1 MLPRSENDK
10 NFYSGIKK
18 MPESNTSDR
27 PWVARS
33 DDPPSEND
41 HHEQEENPIQ
51 SGVLHSDNG
60 SHTFTTN
67 QKNLGTSESNSAPI
81 VYNKLPQFKISAK
94 PPFPPTI
101 KSKDLVNDLFR
112 SKSQPPKMLNEFFIY
127 RKAFVQELKKQKL
140 RVKMTLV
147 SSQASIYWHQETPQ
161 VKEAYRKLA
170 RETEREYIQEKS
182 KRLQQTSNLAVNSA
196 ATTSALTIPASDYNP
211 LFNGY
216 VQTLPPV
223 YANSNDVTQAG
234 CTLIDAPVV
243 PSQNDPLDPTT

>member
-196 ATTSALTIPASDYNP
+196 ATTSALTIPALDYNP

-216 VQTLPPV
+216 VQTLPV
-223 YANSNDVTQAG
+223 CENSNDVTQAG